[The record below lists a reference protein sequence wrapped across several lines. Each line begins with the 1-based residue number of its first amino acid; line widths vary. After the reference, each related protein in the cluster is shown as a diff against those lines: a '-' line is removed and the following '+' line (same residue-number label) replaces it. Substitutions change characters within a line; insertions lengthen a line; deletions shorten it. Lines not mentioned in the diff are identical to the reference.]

1 MGLAGCQRIESAIS
15 QVVLDRSPVDYA
27 HYLDKTF
34 TTAGYRLI
42 ILQHYTCTPNSG
54 TILRVFV
61 TFAVAACVIIFI
73 FGFLSS
79 DISRSASNGIV

>member
-1 MGLAGCQRIESAIS
+1 MGLVECRLIESAIS
-15 QVVLDRSPVDYA
+15 PAALGRLLVDYA
-27 HYLDKTF
+27 HYLDRISI
-34 TTAGYRLI
+34 TAGYRLI